1 MSYSTR
7 DTRDTKQT
15 AVYYSDVNLSH
26 DLRPPAIRLSFMH
39 RESRT
44 LFLDQRL
51 NESGVTRRST
61 TRIEG
66 E

>member
-1 MSYSTR
+1 MR
-7 DTRDTKQT
+7 DTRQ
-15 AVYYSDVNLSH
+15 ANGWYVRVYPFR

-39 RESRT
+39 RESGT
-44 LFLDQRL
+44 LFLDRRL